1 MKGVRANV
9 ILSVHVP
16 FGGVGRKGGA
26 RRDRAGVCAPALSLP
41 VIGQAQRRRGL
52 RRRIAPPTR
61 PVAHTGWPAVRAN
74 YERFWS
80 SLARLTV
87 TMEKPIVTIHGD
99 VGWVHGIENTQ
110 RIGVSGETSGGRNF
124 GTSIFVRHDA
134 RWRMVF
140 HQAAPMPD

>member
-1 MKGVRANV
+1 MQATSDLEAANRAYY
-9 ILSVHVP
+9 
-16 FGGVGRKGGA
+16 A
-26 RRDRAGVCAPALSLP
+26 ALSARDLAAMERLW
-41 VIGQAQRRRGL
+41 AQTPDVTN
-52 RRRIAPPTR
+52 IAPPTR